1 MNVESYTDRLRGFL
15 QSAQGL
21 ALRSGHQRL
30 APAHLLKVFLD
41 DEEGLASN
49 LIASAG
55 GDAKKAYAATEA
67 ALAKLPSVEGDG
79 AGQVYLSPEFA
90 KVTDAAE
97 AAAKTAGDS
106 FVTVE
111 RALAAL
117 ASTQK
122 ADTSGILKDAGVEPE
137 RLDKAIQDLRKG
149 RTADSSGAEDGYEA
163 LNKYSRDLTQAAR
176 DGKIDPVIGRDEE
189 IRRTIQVL
197 SRRTKNNPVLIG
209 EPGVGKTAIAE
220 GLAMRIIN
228 GDVPEGMKS
237 KRLLAL
243 DLGALVAGAKYRGEF
258 EERLKA
264 VLQEIEIAEG
274 QVILFIDEMHTLIG
288 AGKADGAMDASN
300 MLKPALAR
308 GELHCIGATTLDEY
322 RQHVEKDAALA
333 RRFQPVFIAEPTV
346 EDTISILR
354 GLKEKYELHHGV
366 RISDVAIVA
375 AATLSNRYITD
386 RFLPDKAIDLIDEAA
401 SRLKMQLDSKPEAI
415 DELDRRIIQLKIER
429 EALKKE
435 SDEASKDRLGKIED
449 ELGDLER
456 QSAEATS
463 VWQAEKERLSSA
475 NKVKEQLDHARSELD
490 AAQRD
495 GNLGRAGELAYG
507 VIPELERKLAA
518 AEDSS
523 EAAMLSEAVTDEHIA
538 GIVSRW
544 TGIPVDKMLAGERE
558 KLLAMETH
566 IAKRVVGQEE
576 AVTAVSEAVR
586 RARAGLQDPNRPIGS
601 FLFLGPTGVGKTE
614 LAKSLAEFL
623 FDDEQAI
630 TRIDMSEYMEKHAV
644 SRLIGAPPGYVG
656 YDQGGALTEVVRRRP
671 YQVILFDEVEK
682 AHPDVFNVLLQV
694 LDDGRLTDG
703 QGRTVDF
710 RNTLIILTSNLGSE
724 HLASLPDGAD
734 MADARERVMGS
745 VRAAFRPE
753 FLNRLDEVLLFR
765 RLARADMASIIDIQL
780 TRLDALLEDRNIRL
794 NLDAAAREW
803 LAEQGYDP
811 VYGARPLKRVI
822 QRELQN
828 ALASKILAGDILD
841 GQTVRV
847 SIGEG
852 GLAIGA
858 IAANAA

>member
-1 MNVESYTDRLRGFL
+1 MNVESYTDRLRDFL
-15 QSAQGL
+15 QSAHGL
-21 ALRSGHQRL
+21 ALRAGHQRL

-41 DEEGLASN
+41 DEEGLAAN

-79 AGQVYLSPEFA
+79 VGQVYMSPEFA
-90 KVTDAAE
+90 KVMDAAE
-97 AAAKTAGDS
+97 AAAKKAGDS

-122 ADTSGILKDAGVEPE
+122 ADMSGILKDADVEPK

-149 RTADSSGAEDGYEA
+149 RTADSAGAEDGYEA
-163 LNKYSRDLTQAAR
+163 LNKYARDLTQAAR

-189 IRRTIQVL
+189 IRRTVQVL

-243 DLGALVAGAKYRGEF
+243 DLGALIAGAKYRGEF

-264 VLQEIEIAEG
+264 VLQEIETAEG
-274 QVILFIDEMHTLIG
+274 QVILFIDEVHTLIG

-300 MLKPALAR
+300 MMKPALAR

-322 RQHVEKDAALA
+322 RQHLEKDAALA
-333 RRFQPVFIAEPTV
+333 RRFQPVFIAEPTA
-346 EDTISILR
+346 EDAISILR

-386 RFLPDKAIDLIDEAA
+386 RFLPDKAIDLVDEAA
-401 SRLKMQLDSKPEAI
+401 SRLKMQVDSKPEAI

-435 SDEASKDRLGKIED
+435 TDEASKDRLCKIED

-507 VIPELERKLAA
+507 VIPELERKLAS
-518 AEDSS
+518 AEDAS

-544 TGIPVDKMLAGERE
+544 TGIPVDKVLAGERE
-558 KLLAMETH
+558 KLLAMESH

-614 LAKSLAEFL
+614 LAKCLAEFL

-656 YDQGGALTEVVRRRP
+656 YDQGGVLTEVVRRRP

-734 MADARERVMGS
+734 MTDAQVQVMGS

-765 RLARADMASIIDIQL
+765 RLARADMASIVDIQL

-803 LAEQGYDP
+803 LGEQGYDP

-828 ALASKILAGDILD
+828 VLASKILAGDILD

-847 SIGEG
+847 SFGEC